1 VGKKGF
7 LGLALA
13 ALLPLSAFFIFK
25 FFGDK
30 VQIMP
35 RHYYMDSTRKHVED
49 GKIITDTVW
58 HRVANITLVN
68 QLGQTISLDS
78 IRSAEDTVRN
88 KILVANFFF
97 TRCPSICPKLTANIH
112 KLQESF
118 KKSPGYVQFLSFSVD
133 PERDSVRALK
143 KYADKFNID
152 NGNWWLLTG
161 DKKTIYDF
169 ALNEIKLGLQ
179 DGEGV
184 DSNFIHT
191 PKFVLMDRNRVIRG
205 YYNGL
210 DSTDM
215 LRLLDDVVFLNMEI
229 DKQKPKRKLF

>member
-1 VGKKGF
+1 
-7 LGLALA
+7 
-13 ALLPLSAFFIFK
+13 
-25 FFGDK
+25 
-30 VQIMP
+30 MP
-35 RHYYMDSTRKHVED
+35 RHYYLDSLRTHTED
-49 GKIITDTVW
+49 GKIITDSVW
-58 HRVANITLVN
+58 HKVANIHLQN
-68 QLGQTISLDS
+68 QLSDSVSLD
-78 IRSAEDTVRN
+78 TLKGKV
-88 KILVANFFF
+88 LVANFFF
-97 TRCPSICPKLTANIH
+97 TRCPSICPKLTANMH

-133 PERDSVRALK
+133 PERDSVPVLK
-143 KYADKFNID
+143 RYADKFNID
-152 NGNWWLLTG
+152 HSNWWLLTG
-161 DKKTIYDF
+161 NKKTIYDF
-169 ALNEIKLGLQ
+169 ALNEVKLGLQ

>member
-1 VGKKGF
+1 VGKKGL
-7 LGLALA
+7 LGLSLA
-13 ALLPLSAFFIFK
+13 ALLPLTAFLIFK

-35 RHYYMDSTRKHVED
+35 RHYYLDSLRTHTED
-49 GKIITDTVW
+49 GKIITDSVW
-58 HRVANITLVN
+58 HKVANIHLQN
-68 QLGQTISLDS
+68 QLSDSVSLD
-78 IRSAEDTVRN
+78 TLKGKV
-88 KILVANFFF
+88 LVANFFF
-97 TRCPSICPKLTANIH
+97 TRCPSICPKLTANMH

-133 PERDSVRALK
+133 PERDSVPVLK
-143 KYADKFNID
+143 RYADKFNID
-152 NGNWWLLTG
+152 HSNWWLLTG
-161 DKKTIYDF
+161 NKKTIYDF
-169 ALNEIKLGLQ
+169 ALNEVKLGLQ

>member
-1 VGKKGF
+1 MGKKGF

-13 ALLPLSAFFIFK
+13 ALLPLTAFFIFRY
-25 FFGDK
+25 FGDK

-35 RHYYMDSTRKHVED
+35 RHYYMDSTRSHVED

-58 HRVANITLVN
+58 RKVANINLQN
-68 QLGQTISLDS
+68 QLGDSVSLDS
-78 IRSAEDTVRN
+78 LKGKV
-88 KILVANFFF
+88 LVANFFF
-97 TRCPSICPKLTANIH
+97 TRCPSICPKLTSNIH

-118 KKSPGYVQFLSFSVD
+118 KKSPGYVHFLSFSVD
-133 PERDSVRALK
+133 SERDSVPALK

-152 NGNWWLLTG
+152 HSNWWLLTG
-161 DKKTIYDF
+161 SKKTIYDF
-169 ALNEIKLGLQ
+169 ALNEVKLGLQ

-229 DKQKPKRKLF
+229 EKKKPKRKWF

>member
-1 VGKKGF
+1 MGKKGF

-13 ALLPLSAFFIFK
+13 ALVPLMAFLIFK
-25 FFGDK
+25 YFGDK

-35 RHYYMDSTRKHVED
+35 RHFYMDSLRVHTED

-58 HRVANITLVN
+58 HRVADIKLHN
-68 QLGQTISLDS
+68 QLGDSVSLDS
-78 IRSAEDTVRN
+78 LNGKVV
-88 KILVANFFF
+88 VANFFF
-97 TRCPSICPKLTANIH
+97 THCPSICPKLMANMR

-118 KKSPGYVQFLSFSVD
+118 MKTQNYVQFLSFSVD
-133 PERDSVRALK
+133 PERDSVPALK
-143 KYADKFNID
+143 KYADKLNI
-152 NGNWWLLTG
+152 NHSNWWLLTG

-169 ALNEIKLGLQ
+169 ALHEVKLGLQ

-191 PKFVLMDRNRVIRG
+191 PRFVLLDRNHTVRG

-210 DSTDM
+210 DSTEM
-215 LRLLDDVVFLNMEI
+215 LRLLDDVVFLNMETE
-229 DKQKPKRKLF
+229 KRKPKRNWF